1 MKKWHKLL
9 VFIGLIAATACT
21 EDIVIDIEE
30 GDPMIGVEA
39 YFTTELKQHETILS
53 YTADF
58 YNKSDIQMIS
68 GATVYVTDGIDT
80 IPYIEK
86 PDCPGHYLTDVVAGK
101 KNTLYRLCIDI
112 PEADGEVTHLFSER
126 LIPDNAERL
135 DSIVV
140 KPFSGMDDTI
150 PSVIFN
156 DTIEYLYPY
165 FLCPEDPSLVF
176 MPMVYKNDTLLT
188 DSLTQQAPIPVGG
201 YAGYYINGPEMQ
213 MANKE
218 IPVYFFRY
226 PRNLR
231 DGDRIRLDVRS
242 IQADYLMFYYSIV
255 MSAGSNP
262 MLGAPANVNTNIQP
276 ADKAVGWFFTASSI
290 SAETTFFNTL
300 SNSTPAR
307 R

>member
-1 MKKWHKLL
+1 
-9 VFIGLIAATACT
+9 
-21 EDIVIDIEE
+21 
-30 GDPMIGVEA
+30 
-39 YFTTELKQHETILS
+39 
-53 YTADF
+53 
-58 YNKSDIQMIS
+58 
-68 GATVYVTDGIDT
+68 
-80 IPYIEK
+80 
-86 PDCPGHYLTDVVAGK
+86 
-101 KNTLYRLCIDI
+101 
-112 PEADGEVTHLFSER
+112 
-126 LIPDNAERL
+126 
-135 DSIVV
+135 
-140 KPFSGMDDTI
+140 
-150 PSVIFN
+150 
-156 DTIEYLYPY
+156 
-165 FLCPEDPSLVF
+165 
-176 MPMVYKNDTLLT
+176 LLT

-226 PRNLR
+226 PRDLR